1 MTNSGTIVSLQHA
14 QIYQSGKTLVL
25 SDVNFEIAKG
35 EFLYLIGRTG
45 SGKSSLLKTLYADLW
60 LERGLGYIADFEL
73 HSIKKSQIPYLRRK
87 IGVVFQDFQLF
98 MDRNIHDNLHFILE
112 ATGWDN
118 KAKMNAR
125 ISIVLAQVGL
135 ENALDKFP
143 HQLSGGEQQ
152 RVVIARALLNEPQII
167 LADEPTGN
175 LDPEVSEQ
183 IMKTFEAINK
193 AGTAILMATHDYSL
207 IGKYQRRTLRCLDGQ
222 VVEN

>member
-1 MTNSGTIVSLQHA
+1 MSNSDTIVSLQHA
-14 QIYQSGKTLVL
+14 QIFQSGKTLVL

-60 LERGLGYIADFEL
+60 LERGQGYIADFEL
-73 HSIKKSQIPYLRRK
+73 HSIKKTQIPYLRRK

-98 MDRNIHDNLHFILE
+98 MDRNIHDNLYFILE

-135 ENALDKFP
+135 DNALEKFP

-207 IGKYQRRTLRCLDGQ
+207 IEKYKRRTIRCIDGH